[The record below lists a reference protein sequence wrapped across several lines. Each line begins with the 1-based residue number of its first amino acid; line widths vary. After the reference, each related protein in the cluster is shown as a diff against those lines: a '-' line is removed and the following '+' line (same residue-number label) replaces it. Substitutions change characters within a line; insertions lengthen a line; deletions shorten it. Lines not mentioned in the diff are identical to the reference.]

1 MTDTTTIDALAAPRP
16 LDAALPP
23 TALPPSAAMLARV
36 APVAPPPPDYAQ
48 MARMLGARH
57 TQEAPAD
64 SRRDWG
70 AALDMMQEAFE
81 AVRLAE
87 QQNQRL
93 EGAAA
98 EARRHYEAHLRR
110 CEEQIAAA
118 TGRAEAA
125 ERRAAEAEGWLE
137 RFHAAIVEGFTP
149 RQAPPQR

>member
-1 MTDTTTIDALAAPRP
+1 MTSPSVIEPLAPATSVDSSAAALARAV
-16 LDAALPP
+16 PP
-23 TALPPSAAMLARV
+23 
-36 APVAPPPPDYAQ
+36 APPAPDYAQ
-48 MARMLGARH
+48 MARMLGVRH

-81 AVRLAE
+81 AVRVAE

-98 EARRHYEAHLRR
+98 EARRHYEAQLRR
-110 CEEQIAAA
+110 CEEQIAAVTA
-118 TGRAEAA
+118 RAETA
-125 ERRAAEAEGWLE
+125 ERRAAEAESWLE

-149 RQAPPQR
+149 RQGSPQR